1 METRAMRRLILTA
14 ALALSAAC
22 AHAQT
27 PAQTLAKPAEPAP
40 ASAPVQITG
49 KVTSSD
55 MSSIMIQTA
64 DGKTLMAMFSPDLP
78 VQQGSGAKV
87 AAEDLKAGQSVTVTG
102 PPPGADGMMDATRV
116 VVGAAN

>member
-14 ALALSAAC
+14 ALALGATAGG
-22 AHAQT
+22 AFAQT
-27 PAQTLAKPAEPAP
+27 PAKPAQPAP
-40 ASAPVQITG
+40 AAAPVQITG

-64 DGKTLMAMFSPDLP
+64 DGKTLMAMFAPDLP

-102 PPPGADGMMDATRV
+102 PAPGADGMMDATRV